1 VAFPSGTTI
10 STTNLDS
17 STDSPALARADLFNL
32 AEAVNDIID
41 SENTANGVVVL
52 NSNGL
57 ISTSILP
64 TNIQTATLSL
74 SPVSGFV
81 TVNQCLRL
89 PPKLVADLAGDLPNA
104 QRGDI
109 VSLNDGD
116 DGDPCLAMYD
126 GTNWKVIAL
135 GATVSSS

>member
-10 STTNLDS
+10 STVNLDS

-32 AEAVNDIID
+32 AEAVNEIIA

-52 NSNGL
+52 NSNGV

-89 PPKLVADLAGDLPNA
+89 PPKFVADLAADLPNA

-109 VSLNDGD
+109 VSLNDGA
-116 DGDPCLAMYD
+116 GGSPCLAMYD
-126 GTNWKVIAL
+126 GTAWKRLAL